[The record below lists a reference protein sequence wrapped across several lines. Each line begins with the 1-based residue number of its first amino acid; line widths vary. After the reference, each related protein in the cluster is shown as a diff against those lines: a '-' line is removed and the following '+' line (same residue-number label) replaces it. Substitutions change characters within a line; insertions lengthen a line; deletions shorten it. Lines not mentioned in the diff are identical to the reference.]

1 MNSRNT
7 CPVLLRTAVLS
18 LSIGLVVGGGAG
30 TPAAQAATIRN
41 AEDLLVVD
49 CLLPGQ
55 IRRLGAQATF
65 MSARRPIRT
74 TQADCQI
81 RGGEYVAYD
90 RANYQTALKV
100 WMDSANAGDADAM
113 NYVGEIYLK
122 GLGTDPDYTMA
133 MAWFKKSAD
142 KGNTRAM
149 INIGYMYEEGLGV
162 PKDEVQAINFY
173 RQAQGITGN
182 DLVFSS
188 DVQVQLQ
195 QKDTQIQNLQQQ
207 VKDLQNELD
216 SKKQALEQSQNQLND
231 TQSKLAKVRAS
242 VGAEVAA
249 KVAQARAEL
258 QAKADALADAQDNGG
273 DNAAQ
278 VEQLKAQLASQR
290 TAFQNQIKNLQARA
304 PAKNKQDYELMRLLS
319 NQLVDTQTEVRQRN
333 RQIASLQQRIGMD
346 RSGGQVLAGGPPSLE
361 MLQPAVIA
369 TRGKNTAVV
378 RGAPGPH
385 DLVGRVTQPQA
396 IAQVTVNNQ
405 PVALSANGTFN
416 AKINVPAGGAAVQ
429 IVATGKAGGRMGM
442 DFNVIAMAGS
452 GGGGGGGGGADGGGV
467 GSIPPGFRAGN
478 GYAVIIGNDDYQD
491 SGYPTLQSA
500 RSDATVVSQVLR
512 ARYAYQT
519 TLLLDASR
527 LEILTALNT
536 MREKLG
542 PNDNL
547 LIYYAG
553 HGEIKGSQGY
563 WIPSDAK
570 SATASTWISNAA
582 ISDILSTIK
591 SRHVLVVADSCYSG
605 TMTRASVPV
614 FDPSAMAADKWA
626 AWVGKMDAGKSRT
639 ALTSGGV
646 QPVAD
651 TGAGK
656 HSYFTRAF
664 VNALQDNTRLLNAQ
678 RLYRQVASSM
688 ALTAVNSPI
697 PQDPGYSAIK
707 YSGHESGDYFFVP
720 KGGKVAAVA
729 PTATPFAET
738 GLAPGAT
745 EALTADSGAMV
756 VLSTSAGS
764 GEPKPGKPLPRW
776 ALAPLPAI
784 VPRT

>member
-1 MNSRNT
+1 MNTSLR
-7 CPVLLRTAVLS
+7 CPVSLRFTVLTAA
-18 LSIGLVVGGGAG
+18 IGLAFGGVAA
-30 TPAAQAATIRN
+30 PSAQAATIRN

-81 RGGEYVAYD
+81 RGGEYVAFD

-100 WMDSANAGDADAM
+100 WMDSAMTGDVDAM

-122 GLGTDPDYTMA
+122 GLGTDPDYAMA
-133 MAWFKKSAD
+133 MVWFKKAAD
-142 KGNTRAM
+142 KGNNRAM
-149 INIGYMYEEGLGV
+149 INLGYMYEEGLGV
-162 PKDEVQAINFY
+162 PKDEVQAINYY
-173 RQAQGITGN
+173 RQAQGITGD

-188 DVQVQLQ
+188 TVQVQLQ

-216 SKKQALEQSQNQLND
+216 EKKKALSASQSQLND
-231 TQSKLAKVRAS
+231 TQARLAKVRAS

-258 QAKADALADAQDNGG
+258 QAKADALADAQG
-273 DNAAQ
+273 DNADAAE
-278 VEQLKAQLASQR
+278 VDKLKGQLASQR
-290 TAFQNQIKNLQARA
+290 AQFQNQIRNLQTRA
-304 PAKNKQDYELMRLLS
+304 PAKKKQDFELMKLLE
-319 NQLVDTQTEVRQRN
+319 NQLVDNQIQVRQQN
-333 RQIASLQQRIGMD
+333 RQIASLQQRIGID
-346 RSGGQVLAGGPPSLE
+346 RSGGTVLAGGSPSLQ
-361 MLQPAVIA
+361 MLEPVVIA

-385 DLVGRVTQPQA
+385 ELVGQVTQPQA
-396 IAQVTVNNQ
+396 IARVTVNNQ
-405 PVALSANGTFN
+405 PVAVSANGTFT
-416 AKINVPAGGAAVQ
+416 AKISVPAGGAAVAV
-429 IVATGKAGGRMGM
+429 VATGKAGGRMGM
-442 DFNVIAMAGS
+442 DFNVIAQAGGGSTASAGGS
-452 GGGGGGGGGADGGGV
+452 GGGI
-467 GSIPPGFRAGN
+467 GSVPAGFRTGN

-491 SGYPTLQSA
+491 GGYPTLKSA
-500 RSDATVVSQVLR
+500 RSDATAVSQVLR
-512 ARYAYQT
+512 ARYGYQT

-527 LEILTALNT
+527 LETLTALNT

-547 LIYYAG
+547 LVYFAG
-553 HGEIKGSQGY
+553 HGELKGAQGY
-563 WIPSDAK
+563 WIPTDAK
-570 SATASTWISNAA
+570 AGVATTWISNAA

-591 SRHVLVVADSCYSG
+591 SRHILVVADSCYSG

-614 FDPSAMAADKWA
+614 FDPSVLSPSKWA
-626 AWVGKMDAGKSRT
+626 DWVSKMDAGKSRT

-651 TGAGK
+651 VGSGK

-688 ALTAVNSPI
+688 ALTAVNAAL
-697 PQDPGYSAIK
+697 PQDPGYAAIK
-707 YSGHESGDYFFVP
+707 FSGHQSGDYFFLP
-720 KGGKVAAVA
+720 SGGKTAAVA
-729 PTATPFAET
+729 VPVSPSIRARV
-738 GLAPGAT
+738 GLAAPAPR
-745 EALTADSGAMV
+745 D
-756 VLSTSAGS
+756 
-764 GEPKPGKPLPRW
+764 PLPQW
-776 ALAPLPAI
+776 VLAPMPAI
-784 VPRT
+784 VPRS

>member
-1 MNSRNT
+1 MNSQT
-7 CPVLLRTAVLS
+7 VCPVAFRFAVLAS
-18 LSIGLVVGGGAG
+18 AIGLIVGGGIA
-30 TPAAQAATIRN
+30 PPVAHAATIRN

-100 WMDSANAGDADAM
+100 WMDSANAGDPEAM

-133 MAWFKKSAD
+133 LAWFKKSAD

-149 INIGYMYEEGLGV
+149 INIGYMYEVGLGV
-162 PKDEVQAINFY
+162 PKDEVQAINYY

-216 SKKQALEQSQNQLND
+216 AKKQALEQSQGQLND
-231 TQSKLAKVRAS
+231 TQAKLAKVRAS

-273 DNAAQ
+273 NAAQ

-290 TAFQNQIKNLQARA
+290 TAFQNQIKTLQTRA

-319 NQLVDTQTEVRQRN
+319 NQLVDTQIAVRQQN
-333 RQIASLQQRIGMD
+333 RQIASLQQRIGAD

-442 DFNVIAMAGS
+442 DFNVIAMAG
-452 GGGGGGGGGADGGGV
+452 GGGGGAGGGAASDGV
-467 GSIPPGFRAGN
+467 GSIPSNFRAGN
-478 GYAVIIGNDDYQD
+478 GYAIIIGNDDYQD
-491 SGYPTLQSA
+491 GGYPTLQSA
-500 RSDATVVSQVLR
+500 RSDATAVSQVLR
-512 ARYAYQT
+512 ARYGYQT
-519 TLLLDASR
+519 SLLLDASR

-547 LIYYAG
+547 LVYFAG
-553 HGEIKGSQGY
+553 HGEIKGTQGY
-563 WIPSDAK
+563 WIPTDAK
-570 SATASTWISNAA
+570 TATASTWISNAA

-591 SRHVLVVADSCYSG
+591 SRHILVVADSCYSG

-626 AWVGKMDAGKSRT
+626 SWVDKMDAGKSRT

-656 HSYFTRAF
+656 HSYFTRAL

-688 ALTAVNSPI
+688 ALTAVNAAI

-707 YSGHESGDYFFVP
+707 YAGHESGDYFFLP
-720 KGGKVAAVA
+720 RGGKTAAVA
-729 PTATPFAET
+729 PEPSAVPT
-738 GLAPGAT
+738 GVAMAARVPAPKRP
-745 EALTADSGAMV
+745 V
-756 VLSTSAGS
+756 
-764 GEPKPGKPLPRW
+764 PLW
-776 ALAPLPAI
+776 VFAPLPAI
-784 VPRT
+784 VPRS